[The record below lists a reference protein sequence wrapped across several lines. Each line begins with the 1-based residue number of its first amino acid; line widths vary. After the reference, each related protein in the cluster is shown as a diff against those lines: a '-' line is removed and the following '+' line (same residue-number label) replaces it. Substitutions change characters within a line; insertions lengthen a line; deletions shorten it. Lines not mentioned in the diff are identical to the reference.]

1 MLAQKLLIFALVAGL
16 LILQLSPPALARTG
30 TGTDDTDTDTTDT
43 DTETEDTTTGDTDV
57 TETDD
62 DGDALTCIVSIVN
75 FAIAQ
80 INTLIPAIG
89 LGFAACELPCSATGT
104 TGACVACIATAIPP
118 IPMIPTD
125 FAGCS

>member
-1 MLAQKLLIFALVAGL
+1 MQAQKLFIFALVAGL
-16 LILQLSPPALARTG
+16 LLLQLTPPALARTTE
-30 TGTDDTDTDTTDT
+30 TGTDTTDT
-43 DTETEDTTTGDTDV
+43 TETETTETEETTTGDTAV
-57 TETDD
+57 TDG
-62 DGDALTCIVSIVN
+62 GDALTCIVSIVN
-75 FAIAQ
+75 FAISQ
-80 INTLIPAIG
+80 INVLIPAIG

>member
-1 MLAQKLLIFALVAGL
+1 MQAQKLLIFALVAGL

-30 TGTDDTDTDTTDT
+30 TETTDTTDT
-43 DTETEDTTTGDTDV
+43 EETTTGDTDV
-57 TETDD
+57 STV
-62 DGDALTCIVSIVN
+62 DGGDTLTCIVSIVN

-80 INTLIPAIG
+80 INILIPAIG
-89 LGFAACELPCSATGT
+89 LGFAACELPCGATGT

-118 IPMIPTD
+118 IPLIPTE